1 MFRAKTSAFALLAG
15 LCLGSASLAAATPGV
30 PAPGTAGAFPSAG
43 IDQVD
48 HEITIDLFQRIPN
61 GTADKLLE
69 TLTFRG
75 RMVLERG
82 DAYVNSSGFREIAFV
97 VNRWEATAWSKAL
110 SSMVVYRLNEG
121 TQPASYITAET
132 TTADFPATFDFN
144 LNFEAS
150 AYGTILR
157 PRHHGRPKGHGFME
171 IPPTGN
177 RPTSPTLASFET
189 TLITADHPTL
199 GTIYFKPRHCN
210 DQGGTTLATYTAAEK
225 ANLKLPAGR

>member
-1 MFRAKTSAFALLAG
+1 MFRAKTSTLALLAG
-15 LCLGSASLAAATPGV
+15 LCLTSASLSAATPQV
-30 PAPGTAGAFPSAG
+30 PAPGKAGIFPTAG

-48 HEITIDLFQRIPN
+48 HEITIDLFQRSTT
-61 GTADKLLE
+61 GVADKLLE

-82 DAYVNSSGFREIAFV
+82 DAYVNSTGFREIAFV

-110 SSMVVYRLNEG
+110 SSMVVYRLNES
-121 TQPASYITAET
+121 TQPTSYITAET

-150 AYGTILR
+150 AFGMILL

-171 IPPTGN
+171 VPPTGN
-177 RPTSPTLASFET
+177 RPTSPTLTSFET
-189 TLITADHPTL
+189 ALITAEHPTL

-210 DQGGTTLATYTAAEK
+210 DQGGTTLATYSVAEK
-225 ANLKLPAGR
+225 ANLKLPGGQ